1 MLRFFK
7 DIKKYNGVILS
18 LYSNHAIAQPTFV
31 FTYSGLTHTGLVRTR
46 NEDSFTCLPEQN
58 LWVVADGM
66 GGHDAGDFAS
76 QMITDQADRFIQQTS
91 LEDSILLLEE
101 NLLHSNR
108 LIREKATQM
117 GDKATIGSTVT
128 CLYFWENLAFVLW
141 AGDSRLYRF
150 RNNTLE
156 RLTEDH
162 SYVEELVRLGK
173 LNASEAEEHPASN
186 VVLNAVG
193 IENNLI
199 VDMEY
204 YETKDKDLFILCS
217 DGLFK
222 DLSDD
227 RIGEILNNTEIS
239 LEELNQQLVDAA
251 LEVGG
256 SDNCTVVLVKA
267 GIEDKDV

>member
-1 MLRFFK
+1 MLVFLQ
-7 DIKKYNGVILS
+7 DNKKYNGVILS
-18 LYSNHAIAQPTFV
+18 LYNNQTIAQPTFV

-76 QMITDQADRFIQQTS
+76 QMITEQAHKFTEQQS

-101 NLLHSNR
+101 NLLHSNK
-108 LIREKATQM
+108 LIREKASQM
-117 GDKATIGSTVT
+117 GKKATIGSTVT
-128 CLYFWENLAFVLW
+128 CLYIWKNLAFVLW

-150 RNNTLE
+150 RDNTLQ

-162 SYVEELVRLGK
+162 SFVEELVRMGK
-173 LNASEAEEHPASN
+173 LNAAEAEEHPASN

-193 IENNLI
+193 IENTLI
-199 VDMEY
+199 IDMEY
-204 YETKDKDLFILCS
+204 YETKDNDLFILCS

-227 RIGEILNNTEIS
+227 KISNILTNTDIS
-239 LEELNQQLVDAA
+239 LDELNQQLVDAA

-267 GIEDKDV
+267 GIEEKDV

>member
-1 MLRFFK
+1 MLVFDK
-7 DIKKYNGVILS
+7 ENKKYNGVILS
-18 LYSNHAIAQPTFV
+18 LYSNQTITQPTFV
-31 FTYSGLTHTGLVRTR
+31 YTCSGLTHTGRVRTR
-46 NEDSFTCLPEQN
+46 NEDSFTCVPEQN

-76 QMITDQADRFIQQTS
+76 QMITEQAHKFIQQQS

-101 NLLHSNR
+101 NLLHSNK
-108 LIREKATQM
+108 LIREKASQM
-117 GDKATIGSTVT
+117 GSKATIGSTVT
-128 CLYFWENLAFVLW
+128 CLYTWKNLAFVLW

-150 RNNTLE
+150 RDNTLQ

-162 SYVEELVRLGK
+162 SFVEELVRMGK
-173 LNASEAEEHPASN
+173 LNATEAEEHPASN

-193 IENNLI
+193 IESDLI
-199 VDMEY
+199 IDMEF
-204 YETKDKDLFILCS
+204 YETKNEDLFILCS

-227 RIGEILNNTEIS
+227 KISEILKNTDVS
-239 LEELNQQLVDAA
+239 LDKLNQKLIDAA
-251 LEVGG
+251 LDVGG

-267 GIEDKDV
+267 GLEEKDV